1 MKLKV
6 KLKSPVKIQ
15 SHAAEMKHR
24 RWDETC
30 LAEMKLNHRWI
41 ETRMTHVIEGFTR
54 LGTSTVDKADVVH
67 GSFDRDCC
75 SSVERIGLARRY
87 APTVTRSVQSPAG
100 YLGS

>member
-1 MKLKV
+1 MLLDLQSDTSVKLKV

-41 ETRMTHVIEGFTR
+41 ETRMTNVIEGFTS

-67 GSFDRDCC
+67 GSYTTPPRTWN
-75 SSVERIGLARRY
+75 LN
-87 APTVTRSVQSPAG
+87 T
-100 YLGS
+100 LGRVKI

>member
-1 MKLKV
+1 MKLKTETHFLNGDFLLLPNLKAQSDTRMKLKV

-67 GSFDRDCC
+67 GSYT
-75 SSVERIGLARRY
+75 A
-87 APTVTRSVQSPAG
+87 
-100 YLGS
+100 